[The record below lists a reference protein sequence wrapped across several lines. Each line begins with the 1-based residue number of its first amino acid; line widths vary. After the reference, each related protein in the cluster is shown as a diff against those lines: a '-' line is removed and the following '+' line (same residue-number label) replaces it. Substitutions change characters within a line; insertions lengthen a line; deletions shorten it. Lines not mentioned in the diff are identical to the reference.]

1 MQENIMGTK
10 SMTPLLFSMA
20 LPIMLS
26 MLIQS
31 LYNVVDSIFVA
42 QLGEDALAAVS
53 LAFPVQQLMIAVSVG
68 TSVGVNAIVSRRLGQ
83 RDQEGAERAA
93 NSGILL
99 MVISWLAF
107 ALTGFFGAD
116 LFFSIFTQNAQV
128 AEMGAMYLR
137 ICMVFGIGQF
147 VEICMER
154 LVQATGRSIYQ
165 MYSQITGALTNI
177 ILDPI
182 FIFGMFGAP
191 KMGVMGAAAATVL
204 GQAAG
209 GLLSTFL
216 NIRFNHELKFS
227 AKKLRLH
234 GESVKAI
241 YQIGVPCIITQSI
254 SSVMNFGMNKILA
267 DFGEIAVSVMGVY
280 FKLQSFIFMPCY
292 GINNALVPIVSYNYG
307 AGQRERVLQGI
318 RKGIVMVSVV
328 MAAGTAAFWIFPS
341 GLLKLFGDSEEL
353 IMAGKPALQIIS
365 LGFLP
370 AGISLVNTALF
381 QGIGRASY
389 SLWVNVVRQ
398 ILVLLPLAWIFSRT
412 GTLSVVWWAFLAAEL
427 IGVAGSLLA
436 CRHVTAQFLK

>member
-137 ICMVFGIGQF
+137 IWR
-147 VEICMER
+147 E
-154 LVQATGRSIYQ
+154 
-165 MYSQITGALTNI
+165 
-177 ILDPI
+177 
-182 FIFGMFGAP
+182 
-191 KMGVMGAAAATVL
+191 KTV
-204 GQAAG
+204 
-209 GLLSTFL
+209 
-216 NIRFNHELKFS
+216 
-227 AKKLRLH
+227 
-234 GESVKAI
+234 
-241 YQIGVPCIITQSI
+241 
-254 SSVMNFGMNKILA
+254 
-267 DFGEIAVSVMGVY
+267 
-280 FKLQSFIFMPCY
+280 
-292 GINNALVPIVSYNYG
+292 
-307 AGQRERVLQGI
+307 
-318 RKGIVMVSVV
+318 
-328 MAAGTAAFWIFPS
+328 
-341 GLLKLFGDSEEL
+341 
-353 IMAGKPALQIIS
+353 
-365 LGFLP
+365 
-370 AGISLVNTALF
+370 
-381 QGIGRASY
+381 
-389 SLWVNVVRQ
+389 
-398 ILVLLPLAWIFSRT
+398 
-412 GTLSVVWWAFLAAEL
+412 
-427 IGVAGSLLA
+427 
-436 CRHVTAQFLK
+436 